1 MSAYQG
7 ENVRGGRDA
16 PSRAAAT
23 KRSTHL
29 ANRGRVGQSIRIERE
44 LFWQNLQGDV
54 TIQLDVVRAIDLSH
68 SACAQR
74 REDLVGAEASAG
86 GEGQRSNQLRI
97 TLSWRGTD
105 SGSR

>member
-1 MSAYQG
+1 MMSAYQG

-29 ANRGRVGQSIRIERE
+29 ANRGRVGQSIRIKRE

-54 TIQLDVVRAIDLSH
+54 TIQLAV
-68 SACAQR
+68 
-74 REDLVGAEASAG
+74 
-86 GEGQRSNQLRI
+86 
-97 TLSWRGTD
+97 
-105 SGSR
+105 SGSIHLTHATFADLGCLHTGRRGYQE